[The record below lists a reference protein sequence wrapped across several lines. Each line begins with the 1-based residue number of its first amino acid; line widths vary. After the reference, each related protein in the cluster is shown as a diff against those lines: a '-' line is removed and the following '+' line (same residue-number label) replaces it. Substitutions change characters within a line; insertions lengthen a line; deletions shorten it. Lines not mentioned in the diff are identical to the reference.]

1 MTLVSPIKEIREAL
15 VEATTTYA
23 IPTLCA
29 LTAFG
34 VGYYA
39 HKNTTKTKQLLY
51 SALYGITF
59 GGLAYGIAYGIGQRV
74 APIVTPVK

>member
-1 MTLVSPIKEIREAL
+1 MTLVSPIKEIKEAL

-34 VGYYA
+34 VGYYV

-51 SALYGITF
+51 SALYAVTF
-59 GGLAYGIAYGIGQRV
+59 GALAYGIGQRV
-74 APIVTPVK
+74 APIVAPVK